1 MAVTTICSPSS
12 PTAFFTTSFAAS
24 FVAAL
29 ANVLVTALLI
39 LFTAF
44 PRASLAPD
52 TFITPALAPA
62 IKADF
67 SGSTPDITPPTIPAE
82 AAAAI

>member
-1 MAVTTICSPSS
+1 MAVTTICSPNS
-12 PTAFFTTSFAAS
+12 PTAFFTTSFATSFPAS
-24 FVAAL
+24 LTNA
-29 ANVLVTALLI
+29 LVTAVLI

-44 PRASLAPD
+44 PMAALAPD

-67 SGSTPDITPPTIPAE
+67 SGSFPDITPPTIPAE